1 MTLTY
6 SFQSSNLGI
15 TVSGTCD
22 FVLYTAD
29 MEFFPNQLSSNR
41 IDTYS
46 PEGVG
51 KRTIYCKSLSV
62 NLHVLQ
68 NSSLAPAFEVS

>member
-15 TVSGTCD
+15 TVPCD

-29 MEFFPNQLSSNR
+29 VEFFPNQLSSNR
-41 IDTYS
+41 IDIYS

-62 NLHVLQ
+62 NLPVLQ
-68 NSSLAPAFEVS
+68 DSSLAPAFEVS